1 MLSWEW
7 LQLMASLLVSLPHI
21 GGHLVLSFPF
31 LRALGILIPSVLQDM
46 VRTTMS
52 WTRAGLCRIALAWYL
67 AAVAAVWAGDLL
79 VPAVAFTSGIGLL
92 VSLAALIVYPFVAKC
107 LRWDFLMGGQAWSET
122 EEIAR

>member
-31 LRALGILIPSVLQDM
+31 LRASGILIPSVLRDM
-46 VRTTMS
+46 IRTTVS
-52 WTRAGLCRIALAWYL
+52 WTRPGLCRVALAWYL

-79 VPAVAFTSGIGLL
+79 VPAVALTSGIGLL
-92 VSLAALIVYPFVAKC
+92 VSLAGLVIYPFVAKRR
-107 LRWDFLMGGQAWSET
+107 RWDFLMGGQAWSET
-122 EEIAR
+122 EEIAQ